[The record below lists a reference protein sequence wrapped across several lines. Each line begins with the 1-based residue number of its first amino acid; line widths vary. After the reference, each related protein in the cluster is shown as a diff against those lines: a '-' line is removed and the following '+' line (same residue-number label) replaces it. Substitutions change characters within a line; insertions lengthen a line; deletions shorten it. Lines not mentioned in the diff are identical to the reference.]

1 MFVEII
7 FFGLQSVALKVMFSY
22 QVFFSDV
29 QYTYSVHQYLSVRYK
44 IVDFIR
50 VVVNFAFILTDV
62 KLVSCHF

>member
-7 FFGLQSVALKVMFSY
+7 FLGLRCVSLQ
-22 QVFFSDV
+22 
-29 QYTYSVHQYLSVRYK
+29 TVHVLLAGFYLPVLSVRYK